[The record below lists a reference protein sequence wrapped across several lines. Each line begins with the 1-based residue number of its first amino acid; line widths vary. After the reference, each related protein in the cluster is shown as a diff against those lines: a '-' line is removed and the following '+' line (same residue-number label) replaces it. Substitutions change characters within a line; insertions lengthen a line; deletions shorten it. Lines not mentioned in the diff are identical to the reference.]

1 MTDSAH
7 QEAPCDGSQGI
18 LDTLVTPVYALD
30 RDLRYTAFNPAHA
43 AVMRFGYGAEI
54 ELGGRMLDYHTIPL
68 DGELARSSLDRAL
81 KGETVSSKAWV
92 GRDENRRFYWTTH
105 SPIRDGD
112 EIVGV
117 AMVSLDMT
125 EHELAEQG
133 QTHLAS
139 IVESSGDAIISV
151 TLDGT
156 IMTWNLG
163 AEKMYGYSA
172 QEAIGQHVQVLV
184 PSEGREGIRELLARI
199 SRGERVEPSETVR
212 IRADGRPIEE
222 SLSVSALRSP
232 EGVVIGAS
240 TIGRDITDRKS
251 AERALRDQ
259 EEVIRRAYV
268 DVLDAV
274 TGGKL
279 VLVTEK
285 ELDEAL
291 GEPLGD
297 ERTIDAAEQLPNAR
311 AAICVEIEHRFPD
324 CKLIHD
330 FMNPVGEALNNVL
343 KHAGSGTYQVFA
355 KTTDTVQ
362 VAISDSGP
370 GIDFRNLP
378 KATLVQ
384 GYSTTAT
391 LGAGFTIMLKM
402 SDRVLLTTRPGRTVI
417 VLEFDV
423 NE

>member
-1 MTDSAH
+1 MTDSGH
-7 QEAPCDGSQGI
+7 QEAPSDGSQGI
-18 LDTLVTPVYALD
+18 LDALATPVYAVD
-30 RDLRYTAFNPAHA
+30 RELRYTAFNPAHA

-54 ELGGRMLDYHTIPL
+54 ELEGKILEYHTIPL
-68 DGELARSSLDRAL
+68 DGELARSSLDGAL
-81 KGETVSSKAWV
+81 KGETVSSKSWV

-105 SPIRDGD
+105 NPIRDGD

-117 AMVSLDMT
+117 AMVSLDLT

-139 IVESSGDAIISV
+139 IVESSGDAIMSV

-172 QEAIGQHVQVLV
+172 QEAIGQHMQMLV
-184 PSEGREGIRELLARI
+184 PSEGREGFRELLARI
-199 SRGERVEPSETVR
+199 VRGERVEPSETVR
-212 IRADGRPIEE
+212 VRADGHPIDE
-222 SLSVSALRSP
+222 SLSVSPLRSP

-240 TIGRDITDRKS
+240 SIGRDITDRKS

-259 EEVIRRAYV
+259 EEAIRRAYV

-279 VLVTEK
+279 VLVTEQ
-285 ELDEAL
+285 ELAEEL

-297 ERTIDAAEQLPNAR
+297 KRAIESAEQLPNAR
-311 AAICVEIEHRFPD
+311 AAICAEIGRRFPD
-324 CKLIHD
+324 CRMVRD

-343 KHAGSGTYQVFA
+343 KHAGSGIYQVFA
-355 KTTDTVQ
+355 KAAGTVQ
-362 VAISDSGP
+362 VAVSDSGP
-370 GIDFRNLP
+370 GIDFCNLP
-378 KATLVQ
+378 KATLAQ

-391 LGAGFTIMLKM
+391 LGAGFTIMLNM
-402 SDRVLLTTRPGRTVI
+402 SDRVVLTTRPGRTVI
-417 VLEFDV
+417 VLEFDT

>member
-1 MTDSAH
+1 MTDSEH

-18 LDTLVTPVYALD
+18 LDALATPVYAVD
-30 RDLRYTAFNPAHA
+30 RDLCYTAFNPAHA

-54 ELGGRMLDYHTIPL
+54 ELGGRMLEYHTIPL
-68 DGELARSSLDRAL
+68 DGELMRSSLDRAL
-81 KGETVSSKAWV
+81 NGETVSSRAWV
-92 GRDENRRFYWTTH
+92 GREENRRFYWTTH
-105 SPIRDGD
+105 SPIRDDD

-117 AMVSLDMT
+117 AMVSLDLT

-133 QTHLAS
+133 QTRLAS
-139 IVESSGDAIISV
+139 IVESSGDAIMSV

-163 AEKMYGYSA
+163 AEQMYGYSA
-172 QEAIGQHVQVLV
+172 QEAIGQHVQMLV

-199 SRGERVEPSETVR
+199 VRGERVEPSEAVR
-212 IRADGRPIEE
+212 IRADGQPIDE
-222 SLSVSALRSP
+222 SLSVSPLRSP

-240 TIGRDITDRKS
+240 SIGRDITDRKS

-259 EEVIRRAYV
+259 EEVIRGAYV

-279 VLVTEK
+279 VLVTEQ
-285 ELDEAL
+285 ELAEEL

-297 ERTIDAAEQLPNAR
+297 EKVIDAAGQLANAR
-311 AAICVEIEHRFPD
+311 AAICVEIERRFPD
-324 CKLIHD
+324 CKLASD

-343 KHAGSGTYQVFA
+343 KHAGSGIYQVLVKA
-355 KTTDTVQ
+355 PGTVQ

-370 GIDFRNLP
+370 GIDFCNLP

-391 LGAGFTIMLKM
+391 LGAGFTIMLQM
-402 SDRVLLTTRPGRTVI
+402 SNRVLLTTRPGRTVI
-417 VLEFDV
+417 VLEFDR
-423 NE
+423 NL